1 MQICHEKRRF
11 TLTKGCRRSLRARA
25 PARLLLRR
33 EARGRREALRARA
46 PWRLRR
52 VPSPGGGPPPRVPL
66 GALRRAPGRAPPRRV
81 SWGGPL
87 RAPPPGE
94 SPSARR
100 RLGISSSARRL
111 EATGEDEGL
120 TG

>member
-1 MQICHEKRRF
+1 MREP
-11 TLTKGCRRSLRARA
+11 LRAA
-25 PARLLLRR
+25 PAHLRR
-33 EARGRREALRARA
+33 EARGRREALRART

-52 VPSPGGGPPPRVPL
+52 VRSPGGGPPPRVPL
-66 GALRRAPGRAPPRRV
+66 GSPPPRP
-81 SWGGPL
+81 WGGPL

-94 SPSARR
+94 SPSACR
-100 RLGISSSARRL
+100 RLGSCSSARRL